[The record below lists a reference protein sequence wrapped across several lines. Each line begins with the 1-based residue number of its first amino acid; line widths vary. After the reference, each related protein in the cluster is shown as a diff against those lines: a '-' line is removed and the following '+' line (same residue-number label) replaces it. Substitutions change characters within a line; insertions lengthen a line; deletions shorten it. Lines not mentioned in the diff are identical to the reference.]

1 MSKPLGLVNRI
12 LPFSAVDGPGNRF
25 VIFLQGCNFNCISC
39 HNPQTIGICDACGVC
54 VAECPGE
61 ALQFAESGT
70 AIKWDQS
77 RCLRCDTCIKVCPAD
92 SNPHSQW
99 LEVELVLEKIR
110 RSAAFL
116 SGVTVSGGE
125 ATQQPEFVFELFNSI
140 KIDSSLKHLS
150 TMLDT
155 NGSAESSTWNKI
167 LPVTDGAM
175 VDLKAFDDKI
185 HQQLTGT
192 SNAQVLQSIQYLLE
206 VDKLFEVRLL
216 IIPGWNDQ
224 EPMLQ
229 KTAEW
234 LSQQSTNI
242 SIKILGFRQHGVRSE
257 YSHLQQATP
266 EVLEKVSR
274 TFHDFGFK
282 RIQLV

>member
-39 HNPQTIGICDACGVC
+39 HNPQTIGLCDACGVC

-70 AIKWDQS
+70 TINWDQS
-77 RCLRCDTCIKVCPAD
+77 RCQRCDTCIKVCPAD

-167 LPVTDGAM
+167 LPVTDGVM
-175 VDLKAFDDKI
+175 VDLKAFDDKV
-185 HQQLTGT
+185 HQKLTGT
-192 SNAQVLQSIQYLLE
+192 SNVQVLQSIQYLHE

-224 EPMLQ
+224 ESMLQ

-257 YSHLQQATP
+257 YPQLQQATP
-266 EVLEKVSR
+266 EVLEKVSS
-274 TFHDFGFK
+274 TFQNFPFK
-282 RIQLV
+282 SIQLV

>member
-1 MSKPLGLVNRI
+1 M
-12 LPFSAVDGPGNRF
+12 
-25 VIFLQGCNFNCISC
+25 
-39 HNPQTIGICDACGVC
+39 
-54 VAECPGE
+54 AECPGE

-77 RCLRCDTCIKVCPAD
+77 RCQRCDTCIKVCPAD

-99 LEVELVLEKIR
+99 LEVDLVLEKIR

-125 ATQQPEFVFELFNSI
+125 ATQQPEFVFELFKSI
-140 KIDSSLKHLS
+140 KNDSSLKHLS
-150 TMLDT
+150 TMIDT
-155 NGSAESSTWNKI
+155 NGSAERSTWNKL
-167 LPVTDGAM
+167 LPVTDGVM
-175 VDLKAFDDKI
+175 VDLKAFEDKV
-185 HQQLTGT
+185 HKKLTGT
-192 SNAQVLQSIQYLLE
+192 GNAQVLLSIQYLLE

-257 YSHLQQATP
+257 YPQLQQATP
-266 EVLEKVSR
+266 EVLEKVSS
-274 TFHDFGFK
+274 TFQNFPFK
-282 RIQLV
+282 SIQLV

>member
-1 MSKPLGLVNRI
+1 M
-12 LPFSAVDGPGNRF
+12 
-25 VIFLQGCNFNCISC
+25 
-39 HNPQTIGICDACGVC
+39 
-54 VAECPGE
+54 AECPGE

-99 LEVELVLEKIR
+99 LELELLLEKIR

-125 ATQQPEFVFELFNSI
+125 ATQQPEFVFELFKSI
-140 KIDSSLKHLS
+140 KNDSSLKHLS
-150 TMLDT
+150 TMIDT
-155 NGSAESSTWNKI
+155 NGSAERSTWNKL
-167 LPVTDGAM
+167 LPVTDGVM
-175 VDLKAFDDKI
+175 VDLKAFEDKV
-185 HQQLTGT
+185 HKKLTGT
-192 SNAQVLQSIQYLLE
+192 GNAQVLLSIQYLLE

-257 YSHLQQATP
+257 YPQLQQATP
-266 EVLEKVSR
+266 EVLEKVSS
-274 TFHDFGFK
+274 TFQNFPFK
-282 RIQLV
+282 SIQLV

>member
-39 HNPQTIGICDACGVC
+39 HNPQTIGLCDACGVC

-77 RCLRCDTCIKVCPAD
+77 RCQRCDTCIKVCPAD

-125 ATQQPEFVFELFNSI
+125 ATQQPEFVFELFKSI
-140 KIDSSLKHLS
+140 KNDSSLKHLS
-150 TMLDT
+150 TMIDT
-155 NGSAESSTWNKI
+155 NGSAERSTWNKL
-167 LPVTDGAM
+167 LPVTDGVM
-175 VDLKAFDDKI
+175 VDLKAFEDKV
-185 HQQLTGT
+185 HKKLTGT
-192 SNAQVLQSIQYLLE
+192 GNAQVLLSIQYLLE

-224 EPMLQ
+224 ESLLI

-257 YSHLQQATP
+257 YPQLQQATP
-266 EVLEKVSR
+266 EVLEKVSS
-274 TFHDFGFK
+274 TFQNFPFK
-282 RIQLV
+282 SIQLV

>member
-39 HNPQTIGICDACGVC
+39 HNPQTIGLCDACGVC

-77 RCLRCDTCIKVCPAD
+77 RCQRCDTCIKVCPAD

-167 LPVTDGAM
+167 LPVTDGVM
-175 VDLKAFDDKI
+175 VDLKAFDDKV
-185 HQQLTGT
+185 HQKLTGT
-192 SNAQVLQSIQYLLE
+192 SNVQVLQSIQYLHE

-224 EPMLQ
+224 ESMLQ

-257 YSHLQQATP
+257 YSLLQEATP

-274 TFHDFGFK
+274 TFHDFGFT